1 MSVPCPESSPDTQ
14 NSKASLTPL
23 LHLVEDDLKAVN
35 RMIVH
40 RMQSPVS
47 LIPQLASHL
56 IASGGKRIRPLI
68 TLASAKVC
76 GYEGVHHITLAACVE
91 FIHSAT
97 LLHDDVVDEST
108 MRRGVVSAHEVWGN
122 QESVLV
128 GDFLFSRAFQLMV
141 EVGSLEIL
149 SILSSASASIAQGE
163 VLQLLTAQNLA
174 TTQESYLEVVTSK
187 TARLF
192 EAASEIGAVLAE
204 RSAQERKALANF
216 GRNLGIAFQLVDD
229 ALDYSVREAKF
240 GKNAGDDFR
249 EGKMTLPVVYALER
263 ASSEE
268 KAFWKRT
275 LGELQQK
282 EGDFNQA
289 IAYMTRHKTLE
300 RTLENAT
307 CYARE
312 AQTQLRIFSPG
323 PFRMALE
330 ELTCF
335 VIDRTS

>member
-1 MSVPCPESSPDTQ
+1 MSAPCPESSPDTQ

-174 TTQESYLEVVTSK
+174 TTQESYLEVITSK

-192 EAASEIGAVLAE
+192 EAASEIGAVLAG
-204 RSAQERKALANF
+204 RSAQEREALANF

-330 ELTCF
+330 ELTRF

>member
-1 MSVPCPESSPDTQ
+1 MSSPCPESSPDTQ

-68 TLASAKVC
+68 TLASTKLC

-204 RSAQERKALANF
+204 RSAQEREALANF

-263 ASSEE
+263 ASPEE

-330 ELTCF
+330 ALTSF